1 MYSTRFDSRRSALRA
16 LAAMGVTA
24 AAVPAR
30 LWAQP
35 ADSIPVVLDRHHV
48 TAVASEWMGRKCL
61 AVELTDEDQARVR
74 VKGGNGPSYA
84 IVARDFTNGTIE
96 VDIAS
101 VLTGKGGADSRG
113 FAGIAFHITPDLDT
127 YEAFYLRM
135 TNGRLND
142 PPPPVPRIDR
152 AIQYVAH
159 PDFHFFV
166 SRDKFPGRYERGAD
180 VALGRWQRFRIEIAG
195 PRARAFVDG
204 KETLAVDDLHYAGRR
219 GPVGLFIDDG
229 SRGYFR
235 DLRITPA

>member
-1 MYSTRFDSRRSALRA
+1 
-16 LAAMGVTA
+16 MGVMGLATV
-24 AAVPAR
+24 VPAR
-30 LWAQP
+30 VWAQSSDASP
-35 ADSIPVVLDRHHV
+35 IAIGRHQV
-48 TAVASEWMGRKCL
+48 TAIPSEWQGRKCL
-61 AVELTDEDQARVR
+61 AIELTDEDQARIR

-113 FAGIAFHITPDLDT
+113 FAGIAFHITPDLET
-127 YEAFYLRM
+127 YEAIYLRM

-142 PPPPVPRIDR
+142 PKPPAPRVNR

-166 SRDKFPGRYERGAD
+166 SREKFPARYERGAD
-180 VALGRWQRFRIEIAG
+180 IALGRWHRLRLEIAG
-195 PRARAFVDG
+195 PKARALVDG
-204 KETLAVDDLHYAGRR
+204 IEALVVEDLHYAGRR

-229 SRGYFR
+229 SRGYFSN
-235 DLRITPA
+235 LRIDPAS